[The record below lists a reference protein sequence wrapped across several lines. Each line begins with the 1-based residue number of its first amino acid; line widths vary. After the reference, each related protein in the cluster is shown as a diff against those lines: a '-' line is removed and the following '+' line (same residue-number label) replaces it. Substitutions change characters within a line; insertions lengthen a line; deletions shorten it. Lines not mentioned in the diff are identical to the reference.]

1 MSALLSSLLDSVRS
15 LHTAEGI
22 SSVIQ
27 TGGLLALVG
36 IIFAETG
43 LLVGFFLP
51 GDSLLITAGVLANPA
66 NPNHVA
72 ALEIGVLNGI
82 LMIAAIVGDQ
92 VGFFLG
98 TRAGASIWN
107 RPDSRFYKRKH
118 LEAAHEFY
126 ERYGGF
132 SVVAARYVP
141 IVRTF
146 VPFVAGVARM
156 PYRNF
161 VFWNIGGGILWVTSL
176 LWVGYYLGQ
185 TSLAN
190 RLDKIIVVVVLV
202 SVLPMVV
209 GILKKWMK
217 RSPAVSS

>member
-1 MSALLSSLLDSVRS
+1 MIFLRAVGE
-15 LHTAEGI
+15 EGI
-22 SSVIQ
+22 PGRKLGRP
-27 TGGLLALVG
+27 GGGVFWPRRVG
-36 IIFAETG
+36 AE
-43 LLVGFFLP
+43 FFLSGLGGEP
-51 GDSLLITAGVLANPA
+51 VGRYEEAGVN
-66 NPNHVA
+66 
-72 ALEIGVLNGI
+72 GVGGERRSVEAGV
-82 LMIAAIVGDQ
+82 AAIVGDQ
-92 VGFFLG
+92 VGFYLG

-217 RSPAVSS
+217 RSPAV